1 MAVYIIFV
9 KIIYAIMDF
18 LKILTDQKDELDN
31 VNVTK
36 LIKRKEEA
44 DIHLDSQ
51 LAQVVIGVR
60 RCGKSTLCKKVLIE
74 SGVIFGYINFDDER
88 LVDLKASHFDELLQA
103 LYRINGKITHLF
115 LDEVQNIPRWEL
127 FVNRM
132 LRQGLRLI
140 VTGSNANL
148 LSGELTTHLAGRY
161 HEIKLFPFSFTEFCM
176 LKGIDTSSHSTKAQA
191 LRMRALD
198 RYMTIGGMPE
208 IVDGI
213 ADRDYAE
220 SLLHTIV
227 YKDVCHRYKIRYT
240 ETIWKLANVVLD
252 RFCQEMLSTKLAAE
266 LRIKSHHTVDNYLK
280 YIADAY
286 LICMVNK
293 FSWKSPDRRRTPKA
307 YAIDL
312 AFVAHHE
319 GALQSEAL
327 GWKLENIVAIEL
339 LNRNDKKSD
348 RLYYIKEYR
357 NYEVDFVVVKDNR
370 ITELIQVTYD
380 FTNPSVKQYNRE
392 VGGLIKG
399 SEATNCDNLTLI
411 IMQGEERDIQVN
423 GKIVHV
429 RLACDWLISASHIPG
444 IRREQA
450 AREIPQL

>member
-1 MAVYIIFV
+1 MAIWIIFAE
-9 KIIYAIMDF
+9 KATLTMDF
-18 LKILTDQKDELDN
+18 LKILSDQKDELDN
-31 VNVTK
+31 MNVTK
-36 LIKRKEEA
+36 FIKRKEEA
-44 DIHLDSQ
+44 DINLDSQ

-74 SGVIFGYINFDDER
+74 SGVLFGYINFDDER
-88 LVDLKASHFDELLQA
+88 LIDLKASHFDDILQA

-132 LRQGLRLI
+132 LRQGMRLI

-161 HEIKLFPFSFTEFCM
+161 HEIKLFPFSFTEYCM
-176 LKGIDTSSHSTKAQA
+176 YKGIDIKSLSTKAQA
-191 LRMRALD
+191 LRMRTLD
-198 RYMTIGGMPE
+198 RYMEIGGMPE

-213 ADRDYAE
+213 ADRDYADA
-220 SLLHTIV
+220 LLHTIV
-227 YKDVCHRYKIRYT
+227 YKDVCRRYKIRYT
-240 ETIWKLANVVLD
+240 ETVWRLANVVLD
-252 RFCQEMLSTKLAAE
+252 RFCQEMLSTKLSSE
-266 LRIKSHHTVDNYLK
+266 VGIKSHHTVDNYLR
-280 YIADAY
+280 YLADAY

-307 YAIDL
+307 YVIDL

-348 RLYYIKEYR
+348 RLYYIREYR
-357 NYEVDFVVVKDNR
+357 NYEVDFVVVNDNR

-399 SEATNCDNLTLI
+399 SEATKCENLTLI
-411 IMQGEERDIQVN
+411 VMQGEPRDIHVD
-423 GKIVHV
+423 GKTVHV
-429 RLACDWLISASHIPG
+429 VLACDWLINASRTLDIHP
-444 IRREQA
+444 EQDA
-450 AREIPQL
+450 

>member
-1 MAVYIIFV
+1 MAIWIIFAE
-9 KIIYAIMDF
+9 KATLTMDF
-18 LKILTDQKDELDN
+18 LKILSDQKDELDN
-31 VNVTK
+31 MNVTK
-36 LIKRKEEA
+36 FIKRKEEA
-44 DIHLDSQ
+44 DINLDSQ

-74 SGVIFGYINFDDER
+74 SGVLFGYINFDDER
-88 LVDLKASHFDELLQA
+88 LIDLKASHFDDILQA

-132 LRQGLRLI
+132 LRQGMRLI

-161 HEIKLFPFSFTEFCM
+161 HEIKLFPFSFTEYCM
-176 LKGIDTSSHSTKAQA
+176 YKGIDIKSLSTKAQA
-191 LRMRALD
+191 LRMRTLD
-198 RYMTIGGMPE
+198 RYMEIGGMPE

-213 ADRDYAE
+213 ADRDYADA
-220 SLLHTIV
+220 LLHTIV
-227 YKDVCHRYKIRYT
+227 YKDVCRRYKIRYT
-240 ETIWKLANVVLD
+240 ETVWRLANVVLD
-252 RFCQEMLSTKLAAE
+252 RFCQEMLSTKLSSE
-266 LRIKSHHTVDNYLK
+266 VGIKSHHTADNYLR
-280 YIADAY
+280 YLADAY

-348 RLYYIKEYR
+348 RLYYIREYR
-357 NYEVDFVVVKDNR
+357 NYEVDFVVVNDNR

-399 SEATNCDNLTLI
+399 SEATKCENLTLI
-411 IMQGEERDIQVN
+411 VMQGEPRDIHVD
-423 GKIVHV
+423 GKTVHV
-429 RLACDWLISASHIPG
+429 VLACDWLINASRTLD
-444 IRREQA
+444 IRPEQDV
-450 AREIPQL
+450 